1 MNMIGMERSKTAS
14 AVSPLLR
21 NRMLRI
27 LLIAAPGIMG
37 AAAVMTA
44 AFDPGLGVSVVLNV
58 AAGVI
63 ISSILFLAVSL
74 AARQVADDRVSLAK
88 AAEEGSWRART
99 RLLSIRHEENGLY
112 SDWYFRLR
120 LQEEVDRSARYGLRF
135 TLVLGRPSF
144 IHNELDARAT
154 SGLFYDGLRHR
165 LRKSD
170 LPAILKDGT
179 LAILLPH
186 TASGAPIQQRL
197 TKQLASTHLATGV
210 ASFPE
215 DGDDVDGLIET
226 AARSAG
232 RPSAGQLSKSEA
244 QAAGI

>member
-1 MNMIGMERSKTAS
+1 MERSKTAS
-14 AVSPLLR
+14 AIGPLLR
-21 NRMLRI
+21 NRVLRI

-37 AAAVMTA
+37 AMAVLAA
-44 AFDPGLGVSVVLNV
+44 AFDPGLGVIVVSNV

-63 ISSILFLAVSL
+63 ISSVLFLAVSL
-74 AARQVADDRVSLAK
+74 AARQVADDRVLLAK

-120 LQEEVDRSARYGLRF
+120 LQEEIDRAARYGLRF
-135 TLVLGRPSF
+135 TLLLGRPTL
-144 IHNELDARAT
+144 IHNELDAHAT

-197 TKQLASTHLATGV
+197 TKQLAATSLATGV

-215 DGDDVDGLIET
+215 DGDDGDKLIDA
-226 AARSAG
+226 AARAAG
-232 RPSAGQLSKSEA
+232 RPGAGQLIEG
-244 QAAGI
+244 QVRV

>member
-1 MNMIGMERSKTAS
+1 MERSTTAS
-14 AVSPLLR
+14 AISPLLR

-37 AAAVMTA
+37 AMAVLAA
-44 AFDPGLGVSVVLNV
+44 AFDPGLGVLLVSNV

-63 ISSILFLAVSL
+63 ISSVLFLAVSL
-74 AARQVADDRVSLAK
+74 AARQVADDRVLLAK

-120 LQEEVDRSARYGLRF
+120 LQEEIDRAARYGLRF
-135 TLVLGRPSF
+135 TLLLGRPTL
-144 IHNELDARAT
+144 IHNELDAHAT

-197 TKQLASTHLATGV
+197 TKQLAATSLATGV

-215 DGDDVDGLIET
+215 DGDDGDKLIDA
-226 AARSAG
+226 AARAAG
-232 RPSAGQLSKSEA
+232 RPGAGQLIEG
-244 QAAGI
+244 QVRV